1 MRKGQYMKAL
11 GALAIAG
18 IGMSACSTSSA
29 SQADVGTLPP
39 ILTQAQQRVAN
50 NKGYL
55 PMYAKFSN
63 KVTKLGYPI
72 TVPDAIRI
80 PLPAILEKEIKD
92 TASPTV
98 NGVWVGNGTP
108 DMRMAIYTAKVFAA
122 MYAYSPSQALYN
134 PAQLAQ
140 ERSLTSVFASSPA
153 VLNQWMSASP
163 GSFFNG
169 DNRNI
174 AWSNTWFESARIL
187 ADKTPTLSTSTPVV
201 GQPMTVGACASMG
214 RVRETD
220 PAANRFNAKYKA
232 TATQTFTVTEVPS
245 SDLSHVWK
253 VSQLAGTA
261 VENVPC

>member
-1 MRKGQYMKAL
+1 MKFTKAL

-29 SQADVGTLPP
+29 GQFHAGTLPP

-92 TASPTV
+92 TSKATV
-98 NGVWVGNGTP
+98 NGVWVGTGTP
-108 DMRMAIYTAKVFAA
+108 DMRMAIYTAKVFDALEV
-122 MYAYSPSQALYN
+122 YSPSQALYN
-134 PAQLAQ
+134 PSQLSQ
-140 ERSLTSVFASSPA
+140 LRSLTGVFASSPA
-153 VLNQWMSASP
+153 VLNEWMGSTSSQ
-163 GSFFNG
+163 SFFTG
-169 DNRNI
+169 DNRNTVYTND
-174 AWSNTWFESARIL
+174 WLESARIL

-201 GQPMTVGACASMG
+201 GQPMTVGFCVSSTG
-214 RVRETD
+214 VGVTD
-220 PAANRFNAKYKA
+220 PAANEFNAVYNA
-232 TATQTFTVTEVPS
+232 TATSRLTVTEVPS
-245 SDLSHVWK
+245 TDLSHTWK
-253 VSQLAGTA
+253 VSLVNA
-261 VENVPC
+261 VNGSSPC

>member
-18 IGMSACSTSSA
+18 IGMSACSSA
-29 SQADVGTLPP
+29 SQANVGTLPP
-39 ILTQAQQRVAN
+39 VLTPAQQRVAN

-55 PMYAKFSN
+55 PIYAQFSN

-92 TASPTV
+92 TSKATV
-98 NGVWVGNGTP
+98 NGVWVGFFNDT
-108 DMRMAIYTAKVFAA
+108 ATTEIYTAKVFEAL
-122 MYAYSPSQALYN
+122 YAYSPSQALYN

-140 ERSLTSVFASSPA
+140 LRTLTSVFASSPA
-153 VLNQWMSASP
+153 VLNQWMTPTSSQT
-163 GSFFNG
+163 FFHG
-169 DNRNI
+169 DNRNTV
-174 AWSNTWFESARIL
+174 ASNWWLESARIL
-187 ADKTPTLSTSTPVV
+187 ADKTPTLSTSTPIV
-201 GQPMTVGACASMG
+201 GQPMTVGVCASASG
-214 RVRETD
+214 ISITD
-220 PAANRFNAKYKA
+220 PAANMFNAMNDPA
-232 TATQTFTVTEVPS
+232 ATQTSTVTEIPS

-253 VSQLAGTA
+253 ISQIAVTA

>member
-18 IGMSACSTSSA
+18 IGMSACSSA
-29 SQADVGTLPP
+29 SQANVGTLPP

-55 PMYAKFSN
+55 PIYAQFSN

-80 PLPAILEKEIKD
+80 PLPQILATEIKD
-92 TASPTV
+92 TSKPTV
-98 NGVWVGNGTP
+98 NGVWVGTGTP
-108 DMRMAIYTAKVFAA
+108 AQRMAIYTAKVFDALV
-122 MYAYSPSQALYN
+122 AYSPSQALYN
-134 PAQLAQ
+134 SEQLAQ
-140 ERSLTSVFASSPA
+140 LRTLAGVFASSPA
-153 VLNQWMSASP
+153 VLNQWMTPTSSQT
-163 GSFFNG
+163 FFAG
-169 DNRNI
+169 DNRNTVYTN
-174 AWSNTWFESARIL
+174 WWLESARIL

-201 GQPMTVGACASMG
+201 GTPMTVGFCASVG
-214 RVRETD
+214 GVGVTD
-220 PAANRFNAKYKA
+220 PAANMFNVVYN
-232 TATQTFTVTEVPS
+232 TTTTQTSTVTEIPS

-253 VSQLAGTA
+253 ISNTSGTA

>member
-18 IGMSACSTSSA
+18 IGMSACSSA

-39 ILTQAQQRVAN
+39 VLTQAQQRVAN

-92 TASPTV
+92 TKSQTV
-98 NGVWVGNGTP
+98 NGVWVGTGTP
-108 DMRMAIYTAKVFAA
+108 DMRMAIYTAKVFEAL
-122 MYAYSPSQALYN
+122 YAYSPSQALYN

-140 ERSLTSVFASSPA
+140 LRNLTSVFASSPA
-153 VLNQWMSASP
+153 VLNQWMSAS
-163 GSFFNG
+163 GSQTFFAG
-169 DNRNI
+169 DNRNTV
-174 AWSNTWFESARIL
+174 ATNWWLQSARIL
-187 ADKTPTLSTSTPVV
+187 ADKTPTLSTPTPVV
-201 GQPMTVGACASMG
+201 GTPMTVGFCASVG
-214 RVRETD
+214 GVGVTD
-220 PAANRFNAKYKA
+220 PATNTFNAVYKA
-232 TATQTFTVTEVPS
+232 TATQTFAVTEIPS
-245 SDLSHVWK
+245 GNLSHVWK
-253 VSQLAGTA
+253 ISNTSETA
-261 VENVPC
+261 AENVPC